1 MTLAINDSA
10 AHRPSALRVVIA
22 FGTVYLVWGST
33 YLAIKLVS
41 QHGAFVLAGSRF
53 LCAAILLFAIACWQ
67 GAVRRSDFTVKSW
80 SNAAVV
86 GCCLMLIGNG
96 GVAIATNTVDSGVVA
111 LMTAITPLWLVGLD
125 RIVHKS
131 HRPTKTV
138 WIGIALGICGIVVLK
153 ADMLLPAGL
162 AVTSTAPSSSTT
174 TATTTAPTAATTA
187 AVSTA
192 VSSVGIVT
200 MIVAT
205 FGWALGSVWSK
216 RPGGAHSPLVAT
228 AMQMLVGGVAMLIAS
243 VPKEL
248 AFHDEWS
255 LLRSS
260 PPDFITW
267 MQWSYLVVFGSLCGF
282 TAYIWL
288 LRHQPASRVAT
299 YAYVNPLV
307 AILVGWIFIGES
319 IGSRTI
325 LAAALMLG
333 GVAVIQ
339 VSNAR
344 KMLFTRAPIA
354 AE

>member
-1 MTLAINDSA
+1 MTLATNDSA
-10 AHRPSALRVVIA
+10 AHRPSALRITIA
-22 FGTVYLVWGST
+22 FGTVYLIWGST

-67 GAVRRSDFTVKSW
+67 GVVRRSDFTVKSW

-125 RIVHKS
+125 RILHKS

-153 ADMLLPAGL
+153 ADILVPAGL
-162 AVTSTAPSSSTT
+162 AATSTAASSSTT
-174 TATTTAPTAATTA
+174 TATTA

>member
-1 MTLAINDSA
+1 MTLATNDSA
-10 AHRPSALRVVIA
+10 AHRPSALRITIA
-22 FGTVYLVWGST
+22 FGTVYLIWGST

-67 GAVRRSDFTVKSW
+67 GVVRRSDFTVKSW

-96 GVAIATNTVDSGVVA
+96 GVAIATKTVDSGIVA

-125 RIVHKS
+125 RILHKS

-153 ADMLLPAGL
+153 ADILVPAGL
-162 AVTSTAPSSSTT
+162 AATSTAASSSTT
-174 TATTTAPTAATTA
+174 TATTA

-228 AMQMLVGGVAMLIAS
+228 SMQMLVGGVAMLIAS

>member
-1 MTLAINDSA
+1 MTLATNDSA
-10 AHRPSALRVVIA
+10 AHRPSALRITIA
-22 FGTVYLVWGST
+22 FGTVYLIWGST

-67 GAVRRSDFTVKSW
+67 GVVRRSDFTVKSW

-162 AVTSTAPSSSTT
+162 AATSTAASSSTT
-174 TATTTAPTAATTA
+174 TATTA